1 MTERVEQKICI
12 KFCVKLGHSSLE
24 TSRMTQKA
32 TAMGNWWLAASSQQC
47 LYIMSRTEF
56 FCETSNHPG
65 DSAPLQP
72 RCGVLQLLAFPK
84 TKITFERD
92 EISDCQWDSGKYD
105 GAADGDSSKDF
116 CSVLNSGRDAGRTLW
131 SHKAPTFKGTEA
143 SLSYVQCFLYLVS
156 FSINVSIFHSTWLD
170 TFWTDLIH
178 IGKTLY
184 IEGPE
189 LSEVSGTHWGPRIYL
204 LRIRGDCCILLLW
217 K

>member
-1 MTERVEQKICI
+1 MREHWCLHCASQWGQWTPLSERVHCVAVAFKMTERVEQKICI

-105 GAADGDSSKDF
+105 GAADGKT
-116 CSVLNSGRDAGRTLW
+116 VWGPKVPTL
-131 SHKAPTFKGTEA
+131 KGTEV
-143 SLSYVQCFLYLVS
+143 SLSYVQCFFYLVS
-156 FSINVSIFHSTWLD
+156 SSTDISIFHITWLD
-170 TFWTDLIH
+170 TFWTDSYNPNSFHLTCPISWWSMRKYH
-178 IGKTLY
+178 
-184 IEGPE
+184 
-189 LSEVSGTHWGPRIYL
+189 
-204 LRIRGDCCILLLW
+204 
-217 K
+217 